1 MFLLPDGSKQ
11 SLIDAVNAVNTFPV
25 DFSAGDLYFGKVRQ
39 EANGHVSVPAVTL
52 HSSQFE
58 GYIRLNYKRLDLG
71 KAYGTVKPKI
81 RRVGYPTLYRL
92 LPIINETLGLSL
104 TEADVTDISITWLND
119 NEQINIPVIAK
130 ANSLGFEG
138 QFMLEYTRVR
148 PELASLAFKTLDV
161 LKHPVDPT
169 LGKKSIAMMTW
180 GMDFSAE
187 MVDDFTINVGIWW
200 HHDKVAARMAELG
213 FPDWPQVPYFTLNVL
228 PTSKVPSANQEFEYV
243 VIQPDIDLPDFVG
256 DAYIHFNR

>member
-11 SLIDAVNAVNTFPV
+11 SLIDAVNDVNTFPV
-25 DFSAGDLYFGKVRQ
+25 PFTAADLYFGKVKI
-39 EANGHVSVPAVTL
+39 ESNGHVSVPAVTMYN
-52 HSSQFE
+52 SEFE

-71 KAYGTVKPKI
+71 KAYGTIKPKI

-104 TEADVTDISITWLND
+104 TEDDVTDISITWLND

-130 ANSLGFEG
+130 VNSLGFEG

-148 PELASLAFKTLDV
+148 PELAALVVKTLNV
-161 LKHPVDPT
+161 LKHPIEPS
-169 LGKKSIAMMTW
+169 LGKKSLAMMTW
-180 GMDFSAE
+180 GIDFTDD
-187 MVDDFTINVGIWW
+187 MDDFALNAGSWRFPASVQ
-200 HHDKVAARMAELG
+200 ARMAELG
-213 FPDWPQVPYFTLNVL
+213 FPDWPWPPYWTLEAL

-243 VIQPDIDLPDFVG
+243 IVQKGIVLADYVG

>member
-25 DFSAGDLYFGKVRQ
+25 DFTASDLYFGKIRTEV
-39 EANGHVSVPAVTL
+39 NGKVSVPAVTMYN
-52 HSSQFE
+52 SQFE
-58 GYIRLNYKRLDLG
+58 GYIRLNYQRLDLG
-71 KAYGTVKPKI
+71 KAYGTTKPKI

-92 LPIINETLGLSL
+92 LPIINETLGLNL
-104 TEADVTDISITWLND
+104 TEADVVDISITWLND

-138 QFMLEYTRVR
+138 QFMVEYTRVR
-148 PELASLAFKTLDV
+148 PELASLAYTVLNV
-161 LKHPVDPT
+161 LKHPIDPA

-180 GMDFSAE
+180 GQDFTGD
-187 MVDDFTINVGIWW
+187 MDDFAMVAGSWRFP
-200 HHDKVAARMAELG
+200 DRVAARMAELG
-213 FPDWPQVPYFTLNVL
+213 FPDWPPVPWWTLILGTTAQVPLSN
-228 PTSKVPSANQEFEYV
+228 PEFEYV
-243 VIQPDIDLPDFVG
+243 IVQKDIVLDDYIG